1 LKDFVSPEILVV
13 SAGGVNDNHITGM
26 KKAGS
31 RLAVFI
37 GIGLCALTNA
47 NAQTVGNG
55 SFETP
60 VLPLNSFLYD
70 PIGASWNFTAN
81 SGIINAPGGGFFGPA
96 ALDGAQYAFLQSGTA
111 PGAFSETINFTL
123 SGTYLLS
130 YLVAGRSDNGLG
142 ATGNLSYQI
151 RLDSTVI
158 ATDATTTAEPFT
170 TEVFQLTTTA
180 GNHVVTFEVAP
191 NSIGD
196 NTAFF
201 DRVSIQVP
209 EPTTIV
215 LLLTFAPFVR
225 AIRRRN

>member
-1 LKDFVSPEILVV
+1 MRKVGL
-13 SAGGVNDNHITGM
+13 
-26 KKAGS
+26 
-31 RLAVFI
+31 RLAVVI
-37 GIGLCALTNA
+37 GVGLCALTHA
-47 NAQTVGNG
+47 DGQTVSNG

-70 PIGASWNFTAN
+70 PSGASWSFTAN
-81 SGIINAPGGGFFGPA
+81 AGIISAPGVGFLGPA
-96 ALDGAQYAFLQSGTA
+96 APDGNQYAFLQSATA
-111 PGAFSETINFTL
+111 PGAFSETINFSL

-130 YLVAGRSDNGLG
+130 YLVAGRSDDGQG

-158 ATDATTTAEPFT
+158 AMDATTTAQPFT
-170 TEVFQLTTTA
+170 AEVFQFTTTA
-180 GNHVVTFEVAP
+180 GNHVLTFEVAP
-191 NSIGD
+191 DSIGD

-209 EPTTIV
+209 EPSAIV
-215 LLLTFAPFVR
+215 LLLTFAPIVH

>member
-1 LKDFVSPEILVV
+1 M
-13 SAGGVNDNHITGM
+13 TGM

-31 RLAVFI
+31 HLALVF
-37 GIGLCALTNA
+37 GIGLCAFSQT
-47 NAQTVGNG
+47 NAQTVSNG

-70 PIGASWNFTAN
+70 PSGASWNFTAN
-81 SGIINAPGGGFFGPA
+81 SGIINAPGSGFFGPA
-96 ALDGAQYAFLQSGTA
+96 APDGAQYAFLQSATM
-111 PGAFSETINFTL
+111 PGAFSETINFSL

-130 YLVAGRSDNGLG
+130 YLVAGRNNNGAG
-142 ATGNLSYQI
+142 AGGNLSYQI

-158 ATDATTTAEPFT
+158 ATDATTTAQPFT
-170 TEVFQLTTTA
+170 AEVFQFTATA
-180 GNHVVTFEVAP
+180 GNHILTFEVSP
-191 NSIGD
+191 GSIGD

-209 EPTTIV
+209 EPATIL
-215 LLLTFAPFVR
+215 LLLTFAPIVG

>member
-1 LKDFVSPEILVV
+1 
-13 SAGGVNDNHITGM
+13 M
-26 KKAGS
+26 KKARS
-31 RLAVFI
+31 RLAVVI
-37 GIGLCALTNA
+37 WVGLCALSQA
-47 NAQTVGNG
+47 NAQTVSNG

-70 PIGASWNFTAN
+70 PSGASWNFTAN
-81 SGIINAPGGGFFGPA
+81 SGIINAPGGGFLGPTA
-96 ALDGAQYAFLQSGTA
+96 VDGDQYAFLQSATA
-111 PGAFSETINFTL
+111 AGAFSETINFSL

-130 YLVAGRSDNGLG
+130 YMVAGRSDNGLG

-158 ATDATTTAEPFT
+158 ATDATTTAQLFT
-170 TEVFQLTTTA
+170 AEVFQFTTTA
-180 GNHVVTFEVAP
+180 GNHVLTFEVAP
-191 NSIGD
+191 DSIGD